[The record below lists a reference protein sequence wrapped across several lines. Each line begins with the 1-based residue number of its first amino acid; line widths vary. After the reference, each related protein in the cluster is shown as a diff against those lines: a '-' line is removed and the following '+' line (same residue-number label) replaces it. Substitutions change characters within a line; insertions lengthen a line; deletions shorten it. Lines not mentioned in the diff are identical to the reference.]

1 MRLRRMYSL
10 FFLLTFLSASPCFAQ
25 STNDSDE
32 DAAADVESS
41 LSGTTYD
48 ISLSQGR
55 HWFFATLT
63 QQTGTIE
70 FAEPDDSSSNV
81 LSGEATT
88 TIGADSA
95 QETLTGTWY
104 GLDLSFLTL
113 WLVSGTDDTDDSNHL
128 LAYGYQWD
136 DVLTGRAYRWG
147 TTQGRFRLEGQLSD
161 LSPDEPTDEPATD
174 DPTPDDSSTDGSST
188 DNSETTTDNGGES
201 PTN

>member
-1 MRLRRMYSL
+1 MRLRRIYSL
-10 FFLLTFLSASPCFAQ
+10 FCMMTFLSTSPCLAQ
-25 STNDSDE
+25 STTDSGE

-41 LSGTTYD
+41 LGGSTYD
-48 ISLSQGR
+48 ISLSKGR

-63 QQTGTIE
+63 QQTGSIE

-88 TIGADSA
+88 TVGADTA
-95 QETLTGTWY
+95 QETLAGTWY

-113 WLVSGTDDTDDSNHL
+113 WLVSGTDDTNYL

-147 TTQGRFRLEGQLSD
+147 STQGRFRLEGQLSVS
-161 LSPDEPTDEPATD
+161 SPDEPTDEPATD
-174 DPTPDDSSTDGSST
+174 EPPADDSSTDGSST
-188 DNSETTTDNGGES
+188 DGSETTSDSGSAST
-201 PTN
+201 TN